1 MEKFSRKYKK
11 DIKQLPAKIIEAFE
25 KYHWPGN
32 VRELINVIDRAV
44 IVSDGSELKLAE
56 TMEAPSREA
65 GQTQSAVGPHDA
77 SYIRYQTEVA
87 LKEQIMS
94 ALSRTGWR
102 VEGSHGAAAIL
113 GVNPSTLRTRMKK
126 LGIVR
131 PGSPT

>member
-1 MEKFSRKYKK
+1 M
-11 DIKQLPAKIIEAFE
+11 A
-25 KYHWPGN
+25 GN

-44 IVSDGSELKLAE
+44 IVSDGSELQFAE
-56 TMEAPSREA
+56 TVEAPSREA

-102 VEGSHGAAAIL
+102 VEGSSRGCSD
-113 GVNPSTLRTRMKK
+113 PWY
-126 LGIVR
+126 
-131 PGSPT
+131 